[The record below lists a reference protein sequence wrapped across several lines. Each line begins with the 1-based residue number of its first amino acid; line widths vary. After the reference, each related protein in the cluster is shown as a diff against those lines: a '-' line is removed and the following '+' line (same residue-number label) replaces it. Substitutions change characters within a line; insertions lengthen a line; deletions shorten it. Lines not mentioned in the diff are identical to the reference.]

1 VFSLKRKP
9 KQAEEGENSEAESD
23 PPLPEEKPK
32 QKEKRPAGKFTT
44 NSLIAIILVLLC
56 SAGAAAAV
64 WLNAASISERAMQ
77 ENSKLAFANTSSLF
91 EQLMRSQVELVRIIA
106 ADPQLEHL
114 FAEND
119 QAGLIN
125 LADRYATGS
134 ADLLK
139 LHFVHAGEL
148 EKNSDSVAPVSYATI
163 DMVNRAAT
171 SKQAPLVEIH
181 SPGSAAS
188 HIAIAVPVLNRDTQQ
203 LLGIVHAALSPI
215 IISDAINAVDRKL
228 LTLQLEQVVG
238 DNVAVLA
245 SSGKLDEAKV
255 NGQADIAGTIWRLK
269 YQAAAATVAIGGLW
283 SLYAIVGIAVL
294 LIVVLVVLNAG
305 LGKALAKDAEV
316 IAEFIRQRSTAGR
329 DAADTPAEAVGFAEM
344 RKLAETIA
352 QINLGGKAG
361 AFSGKKISRKPADTK
376 TDQSTESPPSD
387 KATKVDDKPKARPQP
402 KAEVEAQAG
411 AAPASGAPSAFPSR
425 VSQSAGDISAVESS
439 NASINPVI
447 FREYD
452 IRGIVGET
460 LQIEDAYGIGQAI
473 GTMAVH
479 KGNTSIIVGRDGRL
493 SSHDLSTM
501 LIKGLVDSGLDVIDI
516 GLVPTPVLY
525 FAANTLETKSGVM
538 VTGSHNPG
546 CDNGFKVV
554 INGEA
559 LTGDEVG
566 EIYRLLQNEDDLVI
580 GVGEVSKQ
588 EVLNSYVE
596 KIKSDVNLLN
606 KPKIVVDCG
615 HGAAGVIAEKLFTTL
630 GCEVTMLYDNV
641 DGNFPDHH
649 PDPGDVENMQA
660 LIAMVTEKGADLGIA
675 FDGDGDRLG
684 VVDSQG
690 NLIAPDR
697 LLMLLAADLLMHN
710 PGVDVIYDVKSSK
723 ALAGHILAS
732 GGNPVMWKSGH
743 SLMKAKLR
751 ESGALLAGEYSG
763 HIFYAERWY
772 GFDDAL
778 YSAVRLLEILSA
790 EGRTSA
796 EVFAALPN
804 PLSTPEIRVA
814 VEDGTQ
820 QTLMET
826 IHSQALVLFGDA
838 RIVDIDGIRAEY
850 ANGWGLVRASNTTP
864 YLTLRFEAD
873 DENAM
878 NDIKDNFRSVLSMV
892 LPDASISF

>member
-1 VFSLKRKP
+1 
-9 KQAEEGENSEAESD
+9 
-23 PPLPEEKPK
+23 
-32 QKEKRPAGKFTT
+32 
-44 NSLIAIILVLLC
+44 
-56 SAGAAAAV
+56 
-64 WLNAASISERAMQ
+64 
-77 ENSKLAFANTSSLF
+77 
-91 EQLMRSQVELVRIIA
+91 
-106 ADPQLEHL
+106 
-114 FAEND
+114 
-119 QAGLIN
+119 
-125 LADRYATGS
+125 
-134 ADLLK
+134 
-139 LHFVHAGEL
+139 
-148 EKNSDSVAPVSYATI
+148 
-163 DMVNRAAT
+163 
-171 SKQAPLVEIH
+171 
-181 SPGSAAS
+181 
-188 HIAIAVPVLNRDTQQ
+188 
-203 LLGIVHAALSPI
+203 
-215 IISDAINAVDRKL
+215 
-228 LTLQLEQVVG
+228 
-238 DNVAVLA
+238 
-245 SSGKLDEAKV
+245 
-255 NGQADIAGTIWRLK
+255 
-269 YQAAAATVAIGGLW
+269 
-283 SLYAIVGIAVL
+283 
-294 LIVVLVVLNAG
+294 
-305 LGKALAKDAEV
+305 
-316 IAEFIRQRSTAGR
+316 
-329 DAADTPAEAVGFAEM
+329 
-344 RKLAETIA
+344 
-352 QINLGGKAG
+352 
-361 AFSGKKISRKPADTK
+361 
-376 TDQSTESPPSD
+376 
-387 KATKVDDKPKARPQP
+387 
-402 KAEVEAQAG
+402 
-411 AAPASGAPSAFPSR
+411 
-425 VSQSAGDISAVESS
+425 
-439 NASINPVI
+439 
-447 FREYD
+447 
-452 IRGIVGET
+452 
-460 LQIEDAYGIGQAI
+460 
-473 GTMAVH
+473 
-479 KGNTSIIVGRDGRL
+479 
-493 SSHDLSTM
+493 
-501 LIKGLVDSGLDVIDI
+501 
-516 GLVPTPVLY
+516 
-525 FAANTLETKSGVM
+525 
-538 VTGSHNPG
+538 
-546 CDNGFKVV
+546 
-554 INGEA
+554 
-559 LTGDEVG
+559 
-566 EIYRLLQNEDDLVI
+566 
-580 GVGEVSKQ
+580 
-588 EVLNSYVE
+588 
-596 KIKSDVNLLN
+596 
-606 KPKIVVDCG
+606 
-615 HGAAGVIAEKLFTTL
+615 VIAEKLFTTL

-826 IHSQALVLFGDA
+826 IQSQALVLFGDA

>member
-1 VFSLKRKP
+1 MFSLKK
-9 KQAEEGENSEAESD
+9 KTGEAEVKENADAESD

-32 QKEKRPAGKFTT
+32 KKAKQPVGKLTT
-44 NSLIAIILVLLC
+44 NSVIVIVLVLLC

-64 WLNAASISERAMQ
+64 WMNAASISERAMQ
-77 ENSKLAFANTSSLF
+77 DNSKLAFASISRLF
-91 EQLMRSQVELVRIIA
+91 EQLVRAQVESVRIIA

-134 ADLLK
+134 VDLLK
-139 LHFVHAGEL
+139 LHFVRAGEL
-148 EKNSDSVAPVSYATI
+148 KKNSDPVAPVSYATI

-171 SKQAPLVEIH
+171 SKQAPLVEMH
-181 SPGSAAS
+181 AMGSAAS

-203 LLGIVHAALSPI
+203 LAGIVHAALSPLI
-215 IISDAINAVDRKL
+215 VTDAINAADRQL
-228 LTLQLEQVVG
+228 LTLQLEQLVG
-238 DNVAVLA
+238 DNVAILG
-245 SSGKLDEAKV
+245 SSGEVDEGRV

-283 SLYAIVGIAVL
+283 SLYAIGGIAVL
-294 LIVVLVVLNAG
+294 LIAVLAVLNIG
-305 LGKALAKDAEV
+305 LGKALAGDAEV
-316 IAEFIRQRSTAGR
+316 VAEFIRQRSSAGKA
-329 DAADTPAEAVGFAEM
+329 AADKPEQAIAFAEI
-344 RKLAETIA
+344 RKLAETIGQMNLSA
-352 QINLGGKAG
+352 QSG
-361 AFSGKKISRKPADTK
+361 AFAGKKITRKPAEKKADAAAEPGPSTAAK
-376 TDQSTESPPSD
+376 KAPDQPQSQPDPVVKAQPS
-387 KATKVDDKPKARPQP
+387 
-402 KAEVEAQAG
+402 
-411 AAPASGAPSAFPSR
+411 AAPVAAAPSAFPSS

-473 GTMAVH
+473 GTMATH
-479 KGNTSIIVGRDGRL
+479 QGNTSIIVGRDGRL
-493 SSHDLSTM
+493 SSHDLATM

-525 FAANTLETKSGVM
+525 FATNTLETKSGVM
-538 VTGSHNPG
+538 VTGSHNPAR
-546 CDNGFKVV
+546 DNGFKVV
-554 INGEA
+554 IDGEA
-559 LTGDEVG
+559 LTGEQVQ
-566 EIYRLLQNEDDLVI
+566 EIYRLLQNEDELVI
-580 GVGEVSKQ
+580 GVGEVTKS

-596 KIKSDVNLLN
+596 RIKSDVNLLN
-606 KPKIVVDCG
+606 KPSVVIDCG
-615 HGAAGVIAEKLFTTL
+615 HGAAGVIAEKLFTEL
-630 GCEVTMLYDNV
+630 GCEVSMLYDNV

-649 PDPGDVENMQA
+649 PDPGDAENMQV
-660 LIAMVTEKGADLGIA
+660 LIAKVTEKGADLGIA

-697 LLMLLAADLLMHN
+697 LLMLLASDLLMRN
-710 PGVDVIYDVKSSK
+710 PGVDILYDVKSTK
-723 ALAGHILAS
+723 ALASHILAS

-743 SLMKAKLR
+743 SLMKARLR

-778 YSAVRLLEILSA
+778 YSAARLLEIISG
-790 EGRTSA
+790 EGRSTA

-826 IHSQALVLFGDA
+826 IQSQALVLFGDA

-892 LPDASISF
+892 IPDAAISF